1 MVIESFTRKRD
12 LSGLKE
18 PALSGHTLQ
27 LTPKVKYLEF
37 ILDK

>member
-1 MVIESFTRKRD
+1 MVREAFTRRRD
-12 LSGLKE
+12 LSGMKE

-27 LTPKVKYLEF
+27 LTPKVKYLEL